1 MTGASRRATR
11 RVEGSV
17 LIVVAA
23 VLVALVGAVL
33 LVAEL
38 GMRLETRARLARAS
52 DAAALA
58 AAASLCDRDAAG
70 VARAIAAE
78 NAVGLGPLDV
88 AVELGGLDA
97 DGDFGPAET
106 PTAVRVRASA
116 AAPALG
122 APASPPAPARAVATA
137 ALRRFGLVSLDPGG
151 EIRLFGFAELG
162 AGFANGEIHANG
174 DIRVGGAPA
183 FATAA
188 LSAGGAIRPGGTD
201 VFDPWGGG
209 APLAVPRSATGAAP
223 LPVPPV
229 DDALLGELRAR
240 ATAVYGPESP
250 PDAILYLV
258 DTATL
263 PRFPA
268 TLPSE
273 TFGATFFFD
282 LTDLSAL
289 GERPVIFFDA
299 PETIGGE
306 RVLAAL
312 QPRNPLGHDLPN
324 DPSGASRG
332 FVFVSTVPILI
343 TAGTLA
349 PGAPLDPFGG
359 EGAGEVTVYGASD
372 VRIFSSAIAFEG
384 AVIRAG
390 RDIELSAFSNEPRP
404 TQRVRLVADRDI
416 QLVDPTAVYDLGAGS
431 PCPPAIAHAVRRA
444 P

>member
-1 MTGASRRATR
+1 MTGAIRHE
-11 RVEGSV
+11 EGSV

-58 AAASLCDRDAAG
+58 AAASLCDRDAAR
-70 VARAIAAE
+70 VARAVAAE
-78 NAVGLGPLDV
+78 NAVGLGALDV
-88 AVELGGLDA
+88 AVELGAVDA
-97 DGDFGPAET
+97 AGDFGPAET
-106 PTAVRVRASA
+106 PSAVRVRASA
-116 AAPALG
+116 TAPSLG
-122 APASPPAPARAVATA
+122 VPAPAPARAVATA
-137 ALRRFGLVSLDPGG
+137 ALRRFGLVSLDPEG

-174 DIRVGGAPA
+174 DIRAGGAPA

-209 APLAVPRSATGAAP
+209 APLAVPRSSTGVAP
-223 LPVPPV
+223 LPVRPV
-229 DDALLGELRAR
+229 DDALLGELRSR

-250 PDAILYLV
+250 HDAILYAV
-258 DTATL
+258 DSATV

-268 TLPSE
+268 TLPAE
-273 TFGATFFFD
+273 VFGATFFFD
-282 LTDLSAL
+282 LTDVSAL

-306 RVLAAL
+306 RTLAAL
-312 QPRNPLGHDLPN
+312 HPRNPSLGHDFPN

-332 FVFVSTVPILI
+332 FVFVSTVPVLI
-343 TAGTLA
+343 TAGTLG

-359 EGAGEVTVYGASD
+359 EGAGQVTVYGAID
-372 VRIFSSAIAFEG
+372 VWIFSAAIAFEG

-390 RDIELSAFSNEPRP
+390 RDIDLSAFSNVPRP
-404 TQRVRLVADRDI
+404 TQRLRLVADRDI
-416 QLVDPTAVYDLGAGS
+416 QLVDPTAVYDLGAGP
-431 PCPPAIAHAVRRA
+431 PCPPAVAHAVRRV